1 MLDLSYDLFNVRV
14 DRAKKPLIRIK
25 NHFYYPLQQT
35 DDGKYSLIRG
45 LNNKPLKCPR
55 RLLALCIR
63 KLIQNEC
70 FLLLCIQQQLLST
83 NIYYSMAQEAIFNC
97 EYQILEIL
105 ISCWPCTRLDITKLI
120 PVTMSYNDDEDN
132 VTIQHDYL
140 SIILEK
146 KLQDGSTLLDY
157 ISMGIVNKQPR
168 MSRLKIVDFRA
179 CSSSIQMTKEVCRL
193 PLLWI
198 SPTRRSAN
206 RLLLQMKH
214 GMCIDKVKLE
224 QYLDGFNYVYQFY
237 DKSISHEINSGSLIK
252 HGFMSKP
259 IKILLDCHIVNEDT
273 LLGLQIQ
280 QLTPFRFHFRK
291 LWISYYIKQCLMA
304 NTSFDLN
311 PILFLTNVETITHLH
326 LSDINM
332 DATEKELTLLVRCLS
347 NLRNLRVLCLQRI
360 LNLYPQR
367 YTHVHFLTDLCQ
379 DFNRL
384 FRRLIYLRKLDLSY
398 SYLRSH
404 IRTLLTGLIQPLD
417 YLNLQDCRLTS
428 IDIEFINSMRNIRYI
443 RELNLSMNDFSTC
456 STIIINIVE
465 KIPNLV
471 SLSLAYCQLNP
482 STLVQLATCFK
493 SVNEQ
498 KTSIRYLSLKGFIPY
513 LNWEFLDLLH
523 AYANLMTLKKL
534 LLFPQLYAYPGA
546 NDDERE
552 ITARDLYRRCC
563 TILQTLGRTDLE
575 LL

>member
-1 MLDLSYDLFNVRV
+1 M
-14 DRAKKPLIRIK
+14 
-25 NHFYYPLQQT
+25 
-35 DDGKYSLIRG
+35 
-45 LNNKPLKCPR
+45 
-55 RLLALCIR
+55 CIR
-63 KLIQNEC
+63 NLIQNEC
-70 FLLLCIQQQLLST
+70 FLLSCIQQQLLSI

-105 ISCWPCTRLDITKLI
+105 ISYWPCTKLDILKLI
-120 PVTMSYNDDEDN
+120 PITMSNNDGDDN
-132 VTIQHDYL
+132 VSIQYDCV
-140 SIILEK
+140 STVLEK
-146 KLQDGSTLLDY
+146 KLQDDSTLLDY
-157 ISMGIVNKQPR
+157 ISMGIVNKHPR
-168 MSRLKIVDFRA
+168 ISKLKIVDFGG
-179 CSSSIQMTKEVCRL
+179 CPISIQMAKELCRL

-198 SPTRRSAN
+198 SPTRRSSN
-206 RLLLQMKH
+206 RLLSQMKH
-214 GMCIDKVKLE
+214 GICIDKVKLE

-237 DKSISHEINSGSLIK
+237 DKSISHESN
-252 HGFMSKP
+252 FEP
-259 IKILLDCHIVNEDT
+259 IKIIFDCHIVNEDT

-291 LWISYYIKQCLMA
+291 LWISFYLKQCLMS

-311 PILFLTNVETITHLH
+311 PVIFLTNVETITHLH

-332 DATEKELTLLVRCLS
+332 EATEKELTLLVRCLS
-347 NLRNLRVLCLQRI
+347 NLRNIRVLCLQRI
-360 LNLYPQR
+360 LNFYPQR

-404 IRTLLTGLIQPLD
+404 IRTLLTGVIQPLD

-428 IDIEFINSMRNIRYI
+428 VDIEFIHSMRNIRYI
-443 RELNLSMNDFSTC
+443 RELNLSMNDFSMC
-456 STIIINIVE
+456 STLIVNIVE

-471 SLSLAYCQLNP
+471 SLSLAYCQLHT
-482 STLVQLATCFK
+482 STLVQLAGCFK
-493 SVNEQ
+493 PINESQ
-498 KTSIRYLSLKGFIPY
+498 TSIRYLSLKSFIPY
-513 LNWEFLDLLH
+513 LNWEFLDLMH
-523 AYANLMTLKKL
+523 AFANITTLKKL

-552 ITARDLYRRCC
+552 IAARDLYRRCC